1 LLNDFANFVND
12 YKTKHEMSISF
23 IMRRLKTIITIF
35 EVIASTFLVD
45 IIVLVLSLKKR
56 NQSSK
61 ITKNALISKKRNKSL
76 KIKTTTNSKKDNDV
90 ETSS

>member
-1 LLNDFANFVND
+1 MLNNFANFVND

>member
-1 LLNDFANFVND
+1 
-12 YKTKHEMSISF
+12 MSISF

>member
-1 LLNDFANFVND
+1 LLNNFANFVND